1 MGSFGRELFLIL
13 LLILANG
20 VFSGS
25 EIALVSSRKVR
36 LEQRLRQGQRGA
48 RQALRLANNPNEFLS
63 TVQIGITLIGILTG
77 ALGGATL
84 AQQLELVLNA
94 IPSLQPYSQAL
105 SLALVVSLI
114 TYLSLVLGELGPKR
128 IALNAPEP
136 IACAVAEP
144 MSRLSRV
151 VSPLVHLLSLS
162 TEGLIRMMGI
172 RTGTEPAVTEEEIR
186 VLLEQGTQA
195 GMFEASE
202 QDMVARIFRLGD
214 RPIKAFMTPRTEI
227 EWLDVEAAP
236 EENRQIILA
245 SSHSR
250 FPVCQDSIDNCLGF
264 VRLRSLLDLYL
275 AGHGVDLRPLLQ
287 SPLYVAEGTRAL
299 KVLEMFKETGTHL
312 ALVIDE
318 YGGLEGLVTL
328 NDLVEAIV
336 GDLPVVDEQEEPLIV
351 QREDGSWLIDGSLST
366 DELKDLV
373 GQDALPEEETGSYHT
388 LAGFVITRLGRIPT
402 AGDAFEWRG
411 WRFEVMDMDGNRV
424 DKLLVSSTSGAST
437 TNAGETPLPETE
449 T

>member
-1 MGSFGRELFLIL
+1 MVSFGVNLFFIL

-20 VFSGS
+20 IFSGS

-48 RQALRLANNPNEFLS
+48 RQALKLANNPNTFLS

-84 AQQLELVLNA
+84 AQRLELTLNTIA
-94 IPSLQPYSQAL
+94 ALDPYSQVL
-105 SLALVVSLI
+105 SLAIVVSLI
-114 TYLSLVLGELGPKR
+114 TYVSLVIGELVPKR
-128 IALNAPEP
+128 VALSAPER
-136 IACAVAEP
+136 IACAVATP
-144 MSRLSRV
+144 MSRLSQL

-162 TEGLIRMMGI
+162 TEGIIHLLGI
-172 RTGTEPAVTEEEIR
+172 HNGTEPTVTEEEIK

-195 GMFEASE
+195 GMFEAAE

-227 EWLDVEAAP
+227 DWLDIDSP
-236 EENRQIILA
+236 LEENRQTILA
-245 SSHSR
+245 STHSR
-250 FPVCQDSIDNCLGF
+250 FPVCQESIDNCLGF
-264 VRLRSLLDLYL
+264 VRLRNLLDLYL
-275 AGHGVDLRPLLQ
+275 SGHDVDLRSLLQ
-287 SPLYVAEGTRAL
+287 APLYVAEGTRAL
-299 KVLEMFKETGTHL
+299 KVLELFKETGTHM

-336 GDLPVVDEQEEPLIV
+336 GDLPMLDEQEEPLVV

-366 DELKDLV
+366 DELKILLQRNV
-373 GQDALPEEETGSYHT
+373 LPEEETGAYHT
-388 LAGFVITRLGRIPT
+388 LAGFVITHLSRIPT
-402 AGDAFEWRG
+402 SGDAFEWDG
-411 WRFEVMDMDGNRV
+411 WRFEVVDMDGNRV
-424 DKLLVSSTSGAST
+424 DKLLVSAIQ
-437 TNAGETPLPETE
+437 A
-449 T
+449 